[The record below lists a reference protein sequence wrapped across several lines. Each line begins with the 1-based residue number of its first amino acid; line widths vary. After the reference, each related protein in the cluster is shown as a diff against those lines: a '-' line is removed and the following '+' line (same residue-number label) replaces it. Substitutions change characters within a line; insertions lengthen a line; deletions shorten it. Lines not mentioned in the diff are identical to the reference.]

1 MYLSDQIAIMYWWL
15 EQHPDCAVNHAPLE
29 LIDYYWLQNHLEATH
44 NARHIRFR
52 NGQTDGV
59 LHSLDSGYQRSDAYR
74 FHFTNVSEWEDV
86 VAQYHQTVEP
96 VDESICGADLEEVL

>member
-1 MYLSDQIAIMYWWL
+1 MYLSDQIAIMNWWL

-44 NARHIRFR
+44 NARHIRFKDR
-52 NGQTDGV
+52 RVDGV
-59 LHSLDSGYQRSDAYR
+59 LHLDNCGYRRSDAYR

-86 VAQYHQTVEP
+86 VALYPQAVEV
-96 VDESICGADLEEVL
+96 VDEPICGANLEDVL

>member
-96 VDESICGADLEEVL
+96 VDEPVCGADLEEVL

>member
-86 VAQYHQTVEP
+86 VVQYHQTVEP
-96 VDESICGADLEEVL
+96 VDEPVCGADLEEVL

>member
-1 MYLSDQIAIMYWWL
+1 MYLSDQIAIMNWWL
-15 EQHPDCAVNHAPLE
+15 AQHPDCAVNYAPVE

-59 LHSLDSGYQRSDAYR
+59 LHSFDSGYQRSDAYR
-74 FHFTNVSEWEDV
+74 FHFTNVSEWGEI
-86 VAQYHQTVEP
+86 VALYHQAVEP
-96 VDESICGADLEEVL
+96 IDELVCGADLEEVL

>member
-86 VAQYHQTVEP
+86 VAKYHQTVEP
-96 VDESICGADLEEVL
+96 VDEPVCGADLEEVL